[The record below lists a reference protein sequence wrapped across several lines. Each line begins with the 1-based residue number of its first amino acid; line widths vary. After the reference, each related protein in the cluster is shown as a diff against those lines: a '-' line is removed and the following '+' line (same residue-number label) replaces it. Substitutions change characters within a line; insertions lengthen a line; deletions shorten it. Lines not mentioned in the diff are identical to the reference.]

1 MRESWRMRRRSLG
14 TKRRPK
20 VRKRRTRP
28 EEKPLSMAR
37 EDGPGMAA
45 RMVARMRK
53 ANQSGE
59 AT

>member
-1 MRESWRMRRRSLG
+1 MG
-14 TKRRPK
+14 TKRRPR

-53 ANQSGE
+53 AKQTRKRERAYDEGEGE
-59 AT
+59 AD